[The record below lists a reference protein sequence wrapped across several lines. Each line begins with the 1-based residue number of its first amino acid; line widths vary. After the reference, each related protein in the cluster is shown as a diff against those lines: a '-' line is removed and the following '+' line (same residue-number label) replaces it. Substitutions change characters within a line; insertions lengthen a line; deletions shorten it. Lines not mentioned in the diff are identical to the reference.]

1 MVGTARVLYRLQL
14 LDSDLSERLSK
25 LREAEGLVGESRE
38 LLTARRARDKAATEL
53 ATWGTR
59 LREREMDLEAVS
71 SRITST
77 EERLYSGQVT
87 NPKELSG
94 LEQDLQHSKRSRDK
108 LEDQVLL
115 AMERVDRCEK
125 AAADAVARLDVVE
138 ARWRAQQSQLAREIE
153 QLQAQVAAL
162 NQEREA
168 VAAQLGASDLGL
180 YEELLRKKGG
190 RAVVLLVDQMCQGCR
205 VTVPS
210 SKGQQVRRG
219 REVVTCTSC
228 GRILTTEQ

>member
-1 MVGTARVLYRLQL
+1 MVNTARVLYRLQL
-14 LDSDLSERLSK
+14 LDTDLSERLSK
-25 LREAEGLVGESRE
+25 LREAEGLLGESRE
-38 LLTARRARDKAATEL
+38 LLTARRARDKAAREL

-59 LREREMDLEAVS
+59 LRELEMDLETLNG
-71 SRITST
+71 RITST

-108 LEDQVLL
+108 AEDQVLL
-115 AMERVDRCEK
+115 AMERLDRCEK
-125 AAADAVARLDVVE
+125 AAADAAARLDAVE
-138 ARWRAQQSQLAREIE
+138 TRWRAQQSQLATEIE

-162 NQEREA
+162 NQERGT
-168 VAAQLGASDLGL
+168 VAAQLGASDLAQ

-219 REVVTCTSC
+219 REVVTCTNC
-228 GRILTTEQ
+228 GRILTSEQ

>member
-1 MVGTARVLYRLQL
+1 MVNTARVLYRLQL

-38 LLTARRARDKAATEL
+38 LLAARRARDKAAAEL

-59 LREREMDLEAVS
+59 LRELEMDLETLS
-71 SRITST
+71 GRIAST

-108 LEDQVLL
+108 VEDRVLL

-125 AAADAVARLDVVE
+125 AAADAEARLDAVE
-138 ARWRAQQSQLAREIE
+138 ARWRAQQGQLAKEIE
-153 QLQAQVAAL
+153 QLQAQVAA
-162 NQEREA
+162 
-168 VAAQLGASDLGL
+168 QLGANDLAL

-219 REVVTCTSC
+219 REVVTCTNC
-228 GRILTTEQ
+228 GRILISEQ

>member
-1 MVGTARVLYRLQL
+1 MVSTARVLYRLQL

-38 LLTARRARDKAATEL
+38 LRAARRARDKAATEL

-59 LREREMDLEAVS
+59 LRELEMDLEALNG
-71 SRITST
+71 RITGT
-77 EERLYSGQVT
+77 QERLYSGQVT
-87 NPKELSG
+87 NPKELSA
-94 LEQDLQHSKRSRDK
+94 LEQDLQHSKLSRDQV
-108 LEDQVLL
+108 EDQVLL

-125 AAADAVARLDVVE
+125 AAADAVARLDEVE
-138 ARWRAQQSQLAREIE
+138 ARWHAQQGQLATEIE
-153 QLQAQVAAL
+153 QLQAQAAAL
-162 NQEREA
+162 NQERGS
-168 VAAQLGASDLGL
+168 VAAQLGASDLAL
-180 YEELLRKKGG
+180 YEELLRTKGG

-219 REVVTCTSC
+219 REVVTCTNC

>member
-1 MVGTARVLYRLQL
+1 MVSTPRVLYRLQL
-14 LDSDLSERLSK
+14 LDGDLSERLSK
-25 LREAEGLVGESRE
+25 LREAEGLIGESRE
-38 LLTARRARDKAATEL
+38 LLAARRARDKAATEL

-59 LREREMDLEAVS
+59 LRELEMDLEALN
-71 SRITST
+71 SRISST
-77 EERLYSGQVT
+77 EERLYSGQVS

-94 LEQDLQHSKRSRDK
+94 LQQDLQHSKRSRDK
-108 LEDQVLL
+108 AEDQALI

-125 AAADAVARLDVVE
+125 AVEDAAARLDVVE
-138 ARWRAQQSQLAREIE
+138 ARWLAQQSQLATEIE

-162 NQEREA
+162 NQERAA
-168 VAAQLGASDLGL
+168 VAAQLGASDLAL
-180 YEELLRKKGG
+180 YEELLRRKGG
-190 RAVVLLVDQMCQGCR
+190 RAVVLLVGQMCQGCR

-219 REVVTCTSC
+219 QEVVTCTNC